1 VKKCIFT
8 KKATMNWFIF
18 WIVIYLIFIVY
29 LTMKYVKSNDIENYL
44 VNNRKTK
51 LLPLVFTTLATFVG
65 GGTSIGLMAMGYE
78 SGFAAIGIGIAY
90 VIGFMIMIRYAGK
103 IHSMGVKEKIYSFP
117 HYLNLR
123 FTKPESE
130 PRFARLF
137 SSMITGVNVFI
148 FFFLLA
154 AQFVAMA
161 SLLKFAF
168 EVEYVYAAIISGVVI
183 IGYTAFAGLAG
194 VIITDTI
201 QFIIIV
207 LMIIFIF
214 IPGIWTDTVG
224 LSRLAE
230 LPEKMVNGTA
240 EGIAFLVA
248 LPLFLSW
255 SVLVRMDIWQRV
267 LAAKSD
273 TVARKM
279 SFWSGIGMLPFYLIF
294 PLVGMTIRITHG
306 DDLISED
313 VTYLFLSDHSQ
324 PVLLGFAVV
333 GLLSALMSSGDS
345 FLNIISISTA
355 RDFLGFK
362 HKEKNANQLQR
373 SIRIISLVFG
383 VLALFIALS
392 FPKVVDLMVVGI
404 SMIVIYTPITL
415 IALSSKNPYQYRYVA
430 FISII
435 LAFVVNLTFF
445 LLGVFLP
452 EQYNPKSSFI
462 PAFIVAVVSALIGMW
477 FVKRKVKRVL

>member
-1 VKKCIFT
+1 
-8 KKATMNWFIF
+8 MNWYIF
-18 WIVIYLIFIVY
+18 WIIIYLIVIVY
-29 LTMKYVKSNDIENYL
+29 LTVRHVKSQDLENYL
-44 VNNRKTK
+44 LNNRKTK
-51 LLPLVFTTLATFVG
+51 LIPLVFTTLATFVG

-90 VIGFMIMIRYAGK
+90 VLGFMIMIRYAGK
-103 IHSMGVKEKIYSFP
+103 IHAYGVKEKIYSFP
-117 HYLNLR
+117 EFLNRR
-123 FTKPESE
+123 FTDENKN

-137 SSMITGVNVFI
+137 SGMVTGVNVFI

-168 EVEYVYAAIISGVVI
+168 DVDYTYAAIISGLVI
-183 IGYTAFAGLAG
+183 IGYTAFAGMAG
-194 VIITDTI
+194 VIITDSI
-201 QFIIIV
+201 QFIIIIF
-207 LMIIFIF
+207 MIFAIF
-214 IPGIWTDTVG
+214 IPGIWSDTDG
-224 LSRLAE
+224 LSRLSE
-230 LPEKMVNGTA
+230 LPSNMLNGTA

-273 TVARKM
+273 SVARKM

-306 DDLISED
+306 ENLVSED

-355 RDFLGFK
+355 RDFMGWK
-362 HKEKNANQLQR
+362 HKEKSKQEMQK
-373 SIRIISLVFG
+373 SIRLISVVFG
-383 VLALFIALS
+383 ILALFISLS

-415 IALSSKNPYQYRYVA
+415 IALSSKKPYQYRYVA
-430 FISII
+430 FISIV

-452 EQYNPKSSFI
+452 EQYNAKSSFI
-462 PAFIVAVVSALIGMW
+462 PAFLVAVISTLIGMW
-477 FVKRKVKRVL
+477 MVKRKIQRIS

>member
-1 VKKCIFT
+1 
-8 KKATMNWFIF
+8 MNWYIF
-18 WIVIYLIFIVY
+18 WIVIYLILIIY
-29 LTMKYVKSNDIENYL
+29 LTFKHVKSHDLENYL
-44 VNNRKTK
+44 VNNRQTK

-78 SGFAAIGIGIAY
+78 SGFAAVGIGIAY
-90 VIGFMIMIRYAGK
+90 VLGFMIMIRYAGK
-103 IHSMGVKEKIYSFP
+103 IHKMGVKEKIYSFP
-117 HYLNLR
+117 QFLNLR
-123 FTKPESE
+123 FTKPEEE
-130 PRFARLF
+130 PKFARLF
-137 SSMITGVNVFI
+137 SGMVTGVNVFI

-161 SLLKFAF
+161 SLLKYAF
-168 EVEYVYAAIISGVVI
+168 QMDYSYAAILSGLVI
-183 IGYTAFAGLAG
+183 IGYTAFAGMAG

-207 LMIIFIF
+207 LMIVFIF

-230 LPEKMVNGTA
+230 LPAKMVNGTA

-273 TVARKM
+273 KVAKQM

-306 DDLISED
+306 DNLVSED
-313 VTYLFLSDHSQ
+313 VTYLFLNDHSQ
-324 PVLLGFAVV
+324 PIILGFAVV
-333 GLLSALMSSGDS
+333 GLLAALMSSGDS

-355 RDFLGFK
+355 RDFLGWK
-362 HKEKNANQLQR
+362 SKEKSSFQLQK

-383 VLALFIALS
+383 ILALFIALS
-392 FPKVVDLMVVGI
+392 FPNIVDLMVVGI
-404 SMIVIYTPITL
+404 SMIVIYTPITI
-415 IALSSKNPYQYRYVA
+415 IALSKKDPYRYRYVA
-430 FISII
+430 FTSVV

-452 EQYNPKSSFI
+452 EQFNPKSSFI
-462 PAFIVAVVSALIGMW
+462 PAFLVAVISTLLGML
-477 FVKRKVKRVL
+477 FVKKGKLTE

>member
-1 VKKCIFT
+1 
-8 KKATMNWFIF
+8 MNWYLF
-18 WIVIYLIFIVY
+18 WIIIYLLFIIY
-29 LTMKYVKSNDIENYL
+29 LTFKHVKSHDIENYL

-51 LLPLVFTTLATFVG
+51 LIPLIFTTLATFVG

-90 VIGFMIMIRYAGK
+90 VIGFMIMTRYAGK
-103 IHSMGVKEKIYSFP
+103 IHQMGVKEKIYSFP
-117 HYLNLR
+117 QFLNLR
-123 FTKPESE
+123 YTKPHEDAKFS
-130 PRFARLF
+130 RLF
-137 SSMITGVNVFI
+137 STMVTGVNVFI

-168 EVEYVYAAIISGVVI
+168 QMDYTIAAVISGIVI
-183 IGYTAFAGLAG
+183 IGYTAIAGMAG
-194 VIITDTI
+194 VIITDTV

-214 IPGIWTDTVG
+214 IPGILSDTDNLHR
-224 LSRLAE
+224 LSE
-230 LPEKMVNGTA
+230 LPTNMINGTA

-273 TVARKM
+273 KVAKRM
-279 SFWSGIGMLPFYLIF
+279 SFWSGIGMLPFYIIF

-306 DDLISED
+306 DSIVSED
-313 VTYLFLSDHSQ
+313 VTYLFLNDHSGTMI
-324 PVLLGFAVV
+324 LAFAVV

-345 FLNIISISTA
+345 FLNIISISA
-355 RDFLGFK
+355 AKDFNGWK
-362 HKEKNANQLQR
+362 NKETSSSDMQKN
-373 SIRIISLVFG
+373 IRIISVVFG
-383 VLALFIALS
+383 ILALFIALS

-415 IALSSKNPYQYRYVA
+415 LALSKKNHYEYRYVA
-430 FISII
+430 FWAIL
-435 LAFVVNLTFF
+435 LAFIVNITFF
-445 LLGVFLP
+445 LLGIFLP
-452 EQYNPKSSFI
+452 EQFNAKSSFI
-462 PAFIVAVVSALIGMW
+462 PAFLVATISTLIGMAI
-477 FVKRKVKRVL
+477 VNKKRN

>member
-1 VKKCIFT
+1 
-8 KKATMNWFIF
+8 MNWYIF
-18 WIVIYLIFIVY
+18 WIVLYLIFIIY
-29 LTMKYVKSNDIENYL
+29 LTLKHVNSHDLENYL

-51 LLPLVFTTLATFVG
+51 LVPLVFTTLATFVG
-65 GGTSIGLMAMGYE
+65 GGTSIGLMALGYE

-90 VIGFMIMIRYAGK
+90 VIGFMIMIRYAGR
-103 IHSMGVKEKIYSFP
+103 IHAMGVKEKIYSFP
-117 HYLNLR
+117 HFLNLR
-123 FTKPESE
+123 FTNPEKD
-130 PRFARLF
+130 PTFAKLF
-137 SSMITGVNVFI
+137 SAMVTGVNVFI

-168 EVEYVYAAIISGVVI
+168 NVDYTYAAIISGIVI
-183 IGYTAFAGLAG
+183 IGYTALAGMAG
-194 VIITDTI
+194 VIITDTV

-214 IPGIWTDTVG
+214 IPGIMTDTVG
-224 LSRLAE
+224 LSRLSE
-230 LPEKMVNGTA
+230 LPAEMTNGMA

-273 TVARKM
+273 SVARKM
-279 SFWSGIGMLPFYLIF
+279 SFWSGVGMLPFYIIF

-306 DDLISED
+306 DAVLSED
-313 VTYLFLSDHSQ
+313 VTYMFLNDHASVM
-324 PVLLGFAVV
+324 VLSFAVV

-345 FLNIISISTA
+345 FLNIISISA
-355 RDFLGFK
+355 AKDFLGWK
-362 HKEKNANQLQR
+362 HKDQSSSQIQKN
-373 SIRIISLVFG
+373 IRIISVIFG
-383 VLALFIALS
+383 ILALFIALS
-392 FPKVVDLMVVGI
+392 FPNIVDLMIMGI

-415 IALSSKNPYQYRYVA
+415 LALSKKNHYEYRYVA
-430 FISII
+430 LWSVIIAFI
-435 LAFVVNLTFF
+435 VNITFF

-452 EQYNPKSSFI
+452 EQFNPKSSFI
-462 PAFIVAVVSALIGMW
+462 PAFLVATISTLIGMA
-477 FVKRKVKRVL
+477 VVGRRLKKAV

>member
-1 VKKCIFT
+1 
-8 KKATMNWFIF
+8 MNWYVF
-18 WIVIYLIFIVY
+18 WIVIYLIFIIY
-29 LTMKYVKSNDIENYL
+29 LTIKHVNTHDLENYL

-78 SGFAAIGIGIAY
+78 SGFAAVGIGIAY
-90 VIGFMIMIRYAGK
+90 VMGFMIMIRYAGR
-103 IHSMGVKEKIYSFP
+103 IHKMGVKEKIYSFP
-117 HYLNLR
+117 QFLNMR
-123 FTKPESE
+123 FTKPDVE

-137 SSMITGVNVFI
+137 SGMVTGVNVFI

-161 SLLKFAF
+161 SLLKYAF
-168 EVEYVYAAIISGVVI
+168 EMDYTYAAILSGLVI
-183 IGYTAFAGLAG
+183 IGYTAFAGMAG

-207 LMIIFIF
+207 LMIVFIF
-214 IPGIWTDTVG
+214 IPGIWTDTEG
-224 LSRLAE
+224 LSRLSE

-273 TVARKM
+273 KVAKQM
-279 SFWSGIGMLPFYLIF
+279 SLWSGIGMLPFYLIF

-306 DDLISED
+306 DNLVSED
-313 VTYLFLSDHSQ
+313 VTYLFLNDHSH
-324 PVLLGFAVV
+324 PIILGFAVV

-345 FLNIISISTA
+345 FLNIISISAA
-355 RDFLGFK
+355 RDFLGWK
-362 HKEKNANQLQR
+362 HKEKSSSQLQK
-373 SIRIISLVFG
+373 SIRVISLLFG
-383 VLALFIALS
+383 ILALFIALS
-392 FPKVVDLMVVGI
+392 FPNIVDLMVVGI

-415 IALSSKNPYQYRYVA
+415 IALSKKDPYRYRYVA
-430 FISII
+430 FISIV
-435 LAFVVNLTFF
+435 LAFIVNLTFF

-452 EQYNPKSSFI
+452 EQFNPKSSFI
-462 PAFIVAVVSALIGMW
+462 PAFLVAVISTLVGML
-477 FVKRKVKRVL
+477 FVKKNKLTI